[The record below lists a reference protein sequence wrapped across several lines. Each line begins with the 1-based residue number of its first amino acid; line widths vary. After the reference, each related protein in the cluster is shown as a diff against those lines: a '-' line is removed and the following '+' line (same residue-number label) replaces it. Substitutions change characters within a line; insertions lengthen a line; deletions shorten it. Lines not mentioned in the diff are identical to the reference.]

1 MKIKPLSLTSIRT
14 VPVSERLVDSDDKDF
29 GAPYKAGNSLED
41 FLCSLPNLGCAGD
54 LFRLRDAI
62 VSARR
67 HDRAIILVCGSRV
80 FDAGLGP
87 MVCRL
92 IEQRLVTGIALTGA
106 AMEEDVEIALC
117 GRTLTTRQ
125 PGCDDGRFC
134 VTEETACLINDAIN
148 FGVEENW
155 GIGKSVGKRLLDSGF
170 GHLDHSVIAT
180 ATRFGVPLSVH
191 PAIGADAFALHP
203 ASHGESIGAAGIL
216 DFRLLTGM
224 MAVASQGVVINVAS
238 SVVMPRILIQAI
250 NAARNLGKKVEQLTV
265 AMVGQ
270 PTGAGGMGEIAKR
283 LCKPDGKSFDLAG
296 PEEILAPLLFASVL
310 ESLGDEIK

>member
-1 MKIKPLSLTSIRT
+1 MKIKPLSLSSIKT
-14 VPVSERLVDSDDKDF
+14 VSVSKRRVDSDDKDF

-54 LFRLRDAI
+54 LFRLRDSI

-67 HDRAIILVCGSRV
+67 HERAIILVCGSRV
-80 FDAGLGP
+80 LDAGLGP

-92 IEQRLVTGIALTGA
+92 IEQRLISGIALTGA

-117 GRTLTTRQ
+117 GRTLTTRH
-125 PGCDDGRFC
+125 PSCNDGRYC

-148 FGVEENW
+148 FGIEENW
-155 GIGKSVGKRLLDSGF
+155 GIGKSVGKRLLQSGF
-170 GHLDHSVIAT
+170 DHLDHSIIAT
-180 ATRFGVPLSVH
+180 ACRFGVPLSVH

-216 DFRLLTGM
+216 DFRLLAGM
-224 MAVASQGVVINVAS
+224 MAVAGQGVVVNIAS
-238 SVVMPRILIQAI
+238 NVVMPRILIQAI
-250 NAARNLGKKVEQLTV
+250 NAARNLGKKVENLTV
-265 AMVGQ
+265 AMIGK
-270 PTGAGGMGEIAKR
+270 PSGSDIAGR
-283 LCKPDGKSFDLAG
+283 LSKPDGTGFQLSG